1 MARQTKNSNTR
12 YCSFCQRSELQVEG
26 ILISGPGV
34 YICEECINVCNS
46 IVTEKKKE
54 LSVLGGKLKFHFD
67 LLPKEIYEILS
78 QYVIGQEEAKK
89 SLAVAVY
96 NHYKRINNPV
106 INNTEIEKSN
116 ILMIGPTGVGKTY
129 IVKTLSKI
137 LNVPNVI
144 GDATTLTQAGYV
156 GSDVEELL
164 SRLVTA
170 ADGNIETAER
180 GIVYI
185 DEIDKI
191 ARKSE
196 NPSITRDVSGE
207 GVQQALLKLVEGYK
221 ATVPPDGGRK
231 HPHQKL
237 LLVDTSHI
245 LFIAGGSFEGLEKII
260 ERRIHSKTMG
270 FGAKPISKSEQ
281 RDISDIISQVEPHDL
296 IKFGIIPELVG
307 RFPIITTFRELTD
320 EDYKRILIEPK
331 NSIIKQ
337 YKEIMALDNIDLS
350 FTEEALNMIIKIAK
364 KRKTGARGLRGV
376 VDTLLKQPMFQ
387 LPTKNKKKQEFVID
401 GKYVLT
407 TLNIKEEDL
416 KKVS

>member
-144 GDATTLTQAGYV
+144 GDATTLT
-156 GSDVEELL
+156 
-164 SRLVTA
+164 
-170 ADGNIETAER
+170 
-180 GIVYI
+180 
-185 DEIDKI
+185 
-191 ARKSE
+191 
-196 NPSITRDVSGE
+196 
-207 GVQQALLKLVEGYK
+207 
-221 ATVPPDGGRK
+221 
-231 HPHQKL
+231 
-237 LLVDTSHI
+237 
-245 LFIAGGSFEGLEKII
+245 
-260 ERRIHSKTMG
+260 
-270 FGAKPISKSEQ
+270 
-281 RDISDIISQVEPHDL
+281 
-296 IKFGIIPELVG
+296 
-307 RFPIITTFRELTD
+307 
-320 EDYKRILIEPK
+320 
-331 NSIIKQ
+331 
-337 YKEIMALDNIDLS
+337 
-350 FTEEALNMIIKIAK
+350 
-364 KRKTGARGLRGV
+364 
-376 VDTLLKQPMFQ
+376 
-387 LPTKNKKKQEFVID
+387 
-401 GKYVLT
+401 
-407 TLNIKEEDL
+407 
-416 KKVS
+416 